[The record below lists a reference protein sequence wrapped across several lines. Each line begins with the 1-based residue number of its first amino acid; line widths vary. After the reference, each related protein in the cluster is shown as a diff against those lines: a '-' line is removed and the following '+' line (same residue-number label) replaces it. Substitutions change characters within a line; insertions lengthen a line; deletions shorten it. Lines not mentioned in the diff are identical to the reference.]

1 MARSRRNEDR
11 GGERRWTFDG
21 VEYPTRKPVCAA
33 RREEGVRLP
42 DEEGMNFTQAVHAV
56 GVSKRAGKVWRDG
69 RTRATGRNEKAS
81 MDWYRSAM
89 GRPKR
94 IYARHLNQEERI
106 PIADRP
112 RPGDS
117 IRAIA
122 RPPGRGPGTVGRE
135 VERNGNPGTGDCEP
149 CRTRQKAADRL
160 KPPNRARRPTAR
172 RYGRGYRP
180 DCAGIGARSGY
191 PADRRRCSRIMVT
204 CAQASKPSARPSAC
218 RPGAVS
224 SRSRNAPWGRGEPPA
239 GPKAAKAANPVSANP
254 WS

>member
-11 GGERRWTFDG
+11 DGERRWTFDG

-42 DEEGMNFTQAVHAV
+42 DEEGMNFTRAAHAI

-69 RTRATGRNEKAS
+69 RTRATGRNERAS
-81 MDWYRSAM
+81 MDRHRSAM
-89 GRPKR
+89 DKPKR
-94 IYARHLNQEERI
+94 IHARHLNQEEHI

-122 RPPGRGPGTVGRE
+122 RPPGRDPGTVGRE
-135 VERNGNPGTGDCEP
+135 AERNGNPGTGDCEP

-204 CAQASKPSARPSAC
+204 CAQASKPVFSQVGVSCFVTNFFRFSA
-218 RPGAVS
+218 
-224 SRSRNAPWGRGEPPA
+224 
-239 GPKAAKAANPVSANP
+239 
-254 WS
+254 